1 MTDDELRALVR
12 DAVQRHIGGRVSSP
26 PSLAPPASISSDD
39 SGWRFPRT
47 ITRGRR
53 HDASHAQYL
62 TVINVGDACV
72 IEPGVECNHCG
83 YCKSHGH

>member
-12 DAVQRHIGGRVSSP
+12 DAVQRHIGGRASSPAPTGARVIVSS
-26 PSLAPPASISSDD
+26 DE
-39 SGWRFPRT
+39 SGWR
-47 ITRGRR
+47 R
-53 HDASHAQYL
+53 HASHAQYL

-72 IEPGVECNHCG
+72 IEPAVQCDHCG